1 MIEWLDVCCPL
12 PDGKSWL
19 TVGYSAI
26 TKQQQFTTYDCG
38 VACLL
43 YAEKCGQEQ
52 VKTKKQS
59 LLTYLN
65 CQLDLNG
72 TLQLPNLASQ
82 TKEDINDFTT
92 QDNITE
98 YRRTLRNFTNKIS
111 GMSIDLIV

>member
-1 MIEWLDVCCPL
+1 MRSIEHFLSKTQFILLIFIIHFSVDGRSFRRTVIEWLDVCCPL

-52 VKTKKQS
+52 VK
-59 LLTYLN
+59 
-65 CQLDLNG
+65 D
-72 TLQLPNLASQ
+72 
-82 TKEDINDFTT
+82 
-92 QDNITE
+92 
-98 YRRTLRNFTNKIS
+98 
-111 GMSIDLIV
+111 